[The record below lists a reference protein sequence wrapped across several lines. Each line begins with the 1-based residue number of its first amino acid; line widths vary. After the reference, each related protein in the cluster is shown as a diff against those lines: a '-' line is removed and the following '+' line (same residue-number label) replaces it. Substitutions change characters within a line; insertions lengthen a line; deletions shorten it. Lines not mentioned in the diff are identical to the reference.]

1 MHRSFRRSSHRPTP
15 VVPNRN
21 DLFTD
26 TLLPT
31 KLLEYVAL
39 DTPVIAA
46 RTRTIAAYFD
56 DSMVRFFRPGDASDL
71 ADAILELSE
80 ITRISLLA
88 RNARKFDEKHS
99 WTQVAAQYAALRT
112 G

>member
-1 MHRSFRRSSHRPTP
+1 MYASQLPP
-15 VVPNRN
+15 LIAQADAGVVPNRN

-56 DSMVRFFRPGDASDL
+56 DSMVRFFRQAMPL
-71 ADAILELSE
+71 TWRTLS
-80 ITRISLLA
+80 S
-88 RNARKFDEKHS
+88 S
-99 WTQVAAQYAALRT
+99 
-112 G
+112 